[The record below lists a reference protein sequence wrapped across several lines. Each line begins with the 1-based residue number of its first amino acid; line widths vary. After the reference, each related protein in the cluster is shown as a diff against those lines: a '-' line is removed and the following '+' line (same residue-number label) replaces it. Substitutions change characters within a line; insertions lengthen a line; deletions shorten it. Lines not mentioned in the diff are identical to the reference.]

1 MRKNIVPSIEFSVKY
16 KESGLPV
23 NIEEMAE
30 EEWAKN
36 LIYCDMEGLFIGEDG
51 QLILADECG
60 NFGYVP
66 REGKY
71 LVTFFVGTDMY
82 EMEW

>member
-1 MRKNIVPSIEFSVKY
+1 MKKISISGIEFSVKY
-16 KESGLPV
+16 KETGIPV
-23 NIEEMAE
+23 NIDDIAE

-36 LIYCDMEGLFIGEDG
+36 LIQCDMEGVFIGEDG

-60 NFGYVP
+60 NFVYVP

-71 LVTFFVGTDMY
+71 IITVFVGTNIY